1 MDEHEMFVAKGLE
14 EAREMAANHDVKR
27 LTQSWMEVATKFNYS
42 YHFEWLGRP
51 IIQFPQDMVA
61 VQEIIWN
68 VKPDLIIETG
78 IARGGSLVLSASILA
93 LLDLSEHLNLTESHV
108 GGIQKRKVI
117 GIDIDVREH
126 NRVALEEHPLFPWI
140 EIVEGSSV
148 SPDVVAGVREEAE
161 KFENVLVMLDSN
173 HTHEHVLA
181 ELMAYSSMVSSGS
194 YLIVFDSVVEDMPE
208 NFYPNRPWGKGDNP
222 KTAVHEF
229 LEQNRGFQLDH
240 TLQNKLLISVCP
252 DGFMRKI

>member
-1 MDEHEMFVAKGLE
+1 MDDHEMFVAKGLE
-14 EAREMAANHDVKR
+14 EAREMATNHDVKR

-93 LLDLSEHLNLTESHV
+93 LLDLSEHLNLKESHV

-140 EIVEGSSV
+140 DIVEGSSV

-161 KFENVLVMLDSN
+161 KFEKVLVMLDSN

-229 LEQNRGFQLDH
+229 LEQNGGFQLDH